1 MARKRHALTVWMNNR
16 KVGRLSRETNGA
28 IDFQYDPTWLA
39 WQNTMPVSLSMPLRE
54 ERYSGELV
62 GTVFDNLLP
71 DNIDI
76 RRDVAERMGAEG
88 TDAFNLLAAIGRDC
102 VGALQFVPENAEPGD
117 ATAVDGHPIS
127 DKDIEAIIRNLGRA
141 PLGTGVETEFRVSI
155 AGVQEKTALLR
166 RNGRWEVPQG
176 ATPTTHILKPAIGL
190 LPNGMDLRES
200 VENEHFCL
208 TFLAQIGLPAARS
221 EIETFGKT
229 RVLVVERFDRIW
241 FNERLIR
248 RPQEDMCQAMG
259 VPWARKYENE
269 GGPGIHSILTLLN
282 ASDKPDSDRKCLLTA
297 QILFWLLGATDGH
310 AKNFSIQL
318 AVGGTFALAPFYDV
332 LSAQPN
338 VDRKQIRLNG
348 FKLAMAAGDS
358 RHYTVNSIAPRHYYQ
373 TADKA
378 GLSKVDVDT
387 IFAGLSS
394 TIPSALERTI
404 GAMPKTFPSRIAESI
419 AGGVTRRLRL
429 VT

>member
-28 IDFQYDPTWLA
+28 IDFQYDAAWLE

-54 ERYSGELV
+54 ERYTGELV
-62 GTVFDNLLP
+62 NTVFDNLLP
-71 DNIDI
+71 DNIAI
-76 RRDVAERMGAEG
+76 RRHVAERMGAEG

-102 VGALQFVPENAEPGD
+102 VGALQFVPEGAEPGD
-117 ATAVDGHPIS
+117 ATAVEGYPIS
-127 DKDIEAIIRNLGRA
+127 DENIETIIRNLRRA
-141 PLGTGVETEFRVSI
+141 PLGTGAETEFRVSI

-166 RNGRWEVPQG
+166 RDGQWEIPHG

-190 LPNGMDLRES
+190 LPNGLDLTES

-208 TFLAQIGLPAARS
+208 SLLAQLGLPVARS
-221 EIETFGKT
+221 EIETFGKI
-229 RVLVVERFDRIW
+229 RVLVVERFDRIRSK
-241 FNERLIR
+241 ERLIR
-248 RPQEDMCQAMG
+248 RPQEDMCQALG
-259 VPWARKYENE
+259 IPWTRKYENE
-269 GGPGIHSILTLLN
+269 GGPGIHPILMLLN
-282 ASDKPDSDRKCLLTA
+282 ASNGPDKDRKHFLTA

-318 AVGGTFALAPFYDV
+318 AVGGTFALAPFYDI
-332 LSAQPN
+332 LSTQPN
-338 VDRKQIRLNG
+338 VDRKQIPLNG
-348 FKLAMAAGDS
+348 FKLAMAVGDS

-378 GLSKVDVDT
+378 GLSKEDVDD
-387 IFAGLSS
+387 IFTQLSS
-394 TIPSALERTI
+394 DIPSALERTI
-404 GAMPKTFPSRIAESI
+404 AAMPKGFPSRLAESI
-419 AGGVTRRLRL
+419 ASGVTKRLRL

>member
-1 MARKRHALTVWMNNR
+1 MARKRHALAAWMNNR
-16 KVGRLSRETNGA
+16 RVGRLSRETNGA
-28 IDFQYDPTWLA
+28 IDFQYDVTWLE

-54 ERYSGELV
+54 ERYTGELV
-62 GTVFDNLLP
+62 ITVFDNLLP

-76 RRDVAERMGAEG
+76 RRHVAERMGAGG

-102 VGALQFVPENAEPGD
+102 VGALQFVPEDAEPGD
-117 ATAVDGHPIS
+117 ATAVDGYPIS
-127 DKDIEAIIRNLGRA
+127 NQDIETMVRNLGRA
-141 PLGTGVETEFRVSI
+141 PLGTGAKTDFRVSI
-155 AGVQEKTALLR
+155 AGAQEKTALLR
-166 RNGRWEVPQG
+166 RDGRWQTPHG

-208 TFLAQIGLPAARS
+208 TLLAQLGLPTARS
-221 EIETFGKT
+221 EIEIFGT
-229 RVLVVERFDRIW
+229 THVLVVERFDRIW
-241 FNERLIR
+241 SKERLIR
-248 RPQEDMCQAMG
+248 RPQEDMCQALG
-259 VPWARKYENE
+259 VPWTRKYENE
-269 GGPGIHSILTLLN
+269 GGPGIHPILTLMN
-282 ASDKPDSDRKCLLTA
+282 ASNTPDIDRKRFLTA

-318 AVGGTFALAPFYDV
+318 AVGGAFALAPFYDI
-332 LSAQPN
+332 LSTQPN

-348 FKLAMAAGDS
+348 FKLAMAPGDG
-358 RHYTVNSIAPRHYYQ
+358 RHYAVNSIAPRHYYQ

-378 GLSKVDVDT
+378 GLAKDDVDE
-387 IFAGLSS
+387 IFASLSS
-394 TIPSALERTI
+394 GIPSALERTI
-404 GAMPKTFPSRIAESI
+404 AAMPKGFPSRLAESI